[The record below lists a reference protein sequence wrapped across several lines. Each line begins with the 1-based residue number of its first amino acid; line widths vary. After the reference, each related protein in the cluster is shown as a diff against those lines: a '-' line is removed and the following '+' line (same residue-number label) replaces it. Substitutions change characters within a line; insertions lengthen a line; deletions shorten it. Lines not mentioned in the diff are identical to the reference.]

1 MNSALSEMLGW
12 LSVNQ
17 FGLVL
22 AAEGSNPLADFVNW
36 LFLNQSA
43 EIVPLGNWISAAVD
57 WVVNN
62 FRWLFQLIR
71 IPVSYVLNGIESF
84 LLWLPPV
91 LFVLIVGLFAWQFAG
106 RGIAIFS
113 LLAMF
118 AIGLIGAWSET
129 MTTLALVITAVVLCA
144 VVGLPLGVAAARSDR
159 IESIIRPIL
168 DAMQTLPAFV
178 YLVPVVMLF
187 GTGTVPGVIVTFI
200 FAVPPL
206 IRLTNIGIRQ
216 VSEETIEASLSFG
229 STPQQMLWEVQ
240 IPLAMPTILA
250 GVNQSIMLALSM
262 VVIASLIAVEGLG
275 QMVNRGIGRLD
286 VGLAAVGGLGIVLM
300 AIVLDR
306 ITQAVGQS
314 SGDGRAWHER
324 GPVGAVRTLMGRQ
337 RVRASAR

>member
-1 MNSALSEMLGW
+1 ML
-12 LSVNQ
+12 N
-17 FGLVL
+17 
-22 AAEGSNPLADFVNW
+22 DFLNW
-36 LFLNQSA
+36 LLLNQST
-43 EIVPLGNWISAAVD
+43 EIIPLDAWVSQGVD

-71 IPVSYVLNGIESF
+71 APITQFLNGIEAF
-84 LLWLPPV
+84 FLWLPPLVFLVV
-91 LFVLIVGLFAWQFAG
+91 LGLLAWQFAS
-106 RGIAIFS
+106 RNIAIFS
-113 LLAMF
+113 LVAMVMV
-118 AIGLIGAWSET
+118 GLIGAWNET
-129 MTTLALVITAVVLCA
+129 MITLALVITAVVLC
-144 VVGLPLGVAAARSDR
+144 VIVGLPLGILAARSDR
-159 IESIIRPIL
+159 AEGAIRPVL

-187 GTGTVPGVIVTFI
+187 GTGKVPGVIVTFI

-216 VSEETIEASLSFG
+216 VSEETVEAALSFG
-229 STPQQMLWEVQ
+229 STPGQMLREVQ

-286 VGLAAVGGLGIVLM
+286 VGLAAVGGIGIVLM

-306 ITQAVGQS
+306 ITQAIGQTPK
-314 SGDGRAWHER
+314 DGLTWRDR
-324 GPVGAVRTLMGRQ
+324 GPVGFVRGLIKGRRPAQ
-337 RVRASAR
+337 A